1 MNKKT
6 RRLILTSSIFFS
18 VAIGLQ
24 FFFGLPQNT
33 KQIAADNHIV
43 ALNEKTTN
51 SKQTKAT
58 KEVATSSTEQTTTK
72 EKTATPQKA
81 LENTLTEVFEQ
92 SNEKMAAV
100 QKNATK
106 VQTQKQQAQAKQQ
119 ATPTNTATANVAHT
133 GQTQAA
139 EEVNGEQMISSTTAQ
154 NVANTQVTTTPVANQ
169 QTPAQQVAASQ
180 ENQPDTSG
188 FNFNGHHYPLAWF
201 SGSGYVPAD
210 GNIYRWQELPNHY
223 LIERAGSAGTT
234 IRELGVGSKV
244 VIDGQTYTVFKVLSH
259 VQNDEN
265 AWNILTS
272 QGATVTWQS
281 CDATYGANGLA
292 TLTLWF
298 AA

>member
-1 MNKKT
+1 MKNKRKALLLVTTFTTTLIIGGHFFFPAKDAPQTIVADKLSNIGQLLKMDTDTFATQSAKQAKGEQTDSEKT
-6 RRLILTSSIFFS
+6 KES
-18 VAIGLQ
+18 VA
-24 FFFGLPQNT
+24 
-33 KQIAADNHIV
+33 
-43 ALNEKTTN
+43 
-51 SKQTKAT
+51 
-58 KEVATSSTEQTTTK
+58 SST
-72 EKTATPQKA
+72 
-81 LENTLTEVFEQ
+81 LENTLNSVIEQSDQSLTKVQEIASDIQEQSEQTKQTVAQ
-92 SNEKMAAV
+92 SNEK
-100 QKNATK
+100 
-106 VQTQKQQAQAKQQ
+106 
-119 ATPTNTATANVAHT
+119 PTNTFAHT
-133 GQTQAA
+133 GQTQAP
-139 EEVNGEQMISSTTAQ
+139 EEVNGEKMISSTTAQ
-154 NVANTQVTTTPVANQ
+154 NVADQQVVATPVANQ

-180 ENQPDTSG
+180 EVATDTSG

-210 GNIYRWQELPNHY
+210 GNIYRWQELPNHF
-223 LIERAGSAGTT
+223 LIERAGSAGAT

-281 CDATYGANGLA
+281 CDATYGSNGLA

>member
-1 MNKKT
+1 MNNKTKKW
-6 RRLILTSSIFFS
+6 ILASGLCFS

-43 ALNEKTTN
+43 ALSEKTTN
-51 SKQTKAT
+51 SKQT

-72 EKTATPQKA
+72 EKAATAQKA
-81 LENTLTEVFEQ
+81 LEHTLAEVFEQ
-92 SNEKMAAV
+92 SNEKVAAV
-100 QKNATK
+100 QKAATK

-119 ATPTNTATANVAHT
+119 ATPINTATTNVAHT
-133 GQTQAA
+133 GQTQAV

-180 ENQPDTSG
+180 ESQPDNSG

-223 LIERAGSAGTT
+223 LIERAGSAGAT

>member
-1 MNKKT
+1 MKKVT
-6 RRLILTSSIFFS
+6 KKMTLVSMLTLSGLIGFQLLLTTPK
-18 VAIGLQ
+18 ATQ
-24 FFFGLPQNT
+24 
-33 KQIAADNHIV
+33 QIAADSHTISLKKP
-43 ALNEKTTN
+43 ATN
-51 SKQTKAT
+51 SAKTQITRNST
-58 KEVATSSTEQTTTK
+58 TSSTEQTTTK

-81 LENTLTEVFEQ
+81 LENTLAEVFEQ
-92 SNEKMAAV
+92 SNEKVATV
-100 QKNATK
+100 QKAATK
-106 VQTQKQQAQAKQQ
+106 VQTQKQQ

-133 GQTQAA
+133 GQTQEA
-139 EEVNGEQMISSTTAQ
+139 EEVNNEQMISSTTAQ
-154 NVANTQVTTTPVANQ
+154 NVANTQVTTTPVANA
-169 QTPAQQVAASQ
+169 QTPAQQVAAAQ
-180 ENQPDTSG
+180 ESQPDTSG

-223 LIERAGSAGTT
+223 LIERAGSAGAT